1 MQKFILRG
9 DIMPR
14 PSSLRKKHYD
24 YFNRE
29 NKNTDPASDYL
40 LNGQTTVVE
49 SKPEPNE
56 LTTQDTLLEEKEIGM
71 NTIEENIGSENV
83 PNSIDDDFLI

>member
-1 MQKFILRG
+1 
-9 DIMPR
+9 MPR
-14 PSSLRKKHYD
+14 PSSLRNKGSYLSRT
-24 YFNRE
+24 NR
-29 NKNTDPASDYL
+29 NNVIDPASDYL

-56 LTTQDTLLEEKEIGM
+56 LTTQDTLLEEKETVM

>member
-1 MQKFILRG
+1 
-9 DIMPR
+9 MPR
-14 PSSLRKKHYD
+14 PSSLRNKGSYLSRT
-24 YFNRE
+24 NR
-29 NKNTDPASDYL
+29 NNVIDPASDYL
-40 LNGQTTVVE
+40 LNGQSTVVE

-56 LTTQDTLLEEKEIGM
+56 LNTQDTLLEEKEPVM